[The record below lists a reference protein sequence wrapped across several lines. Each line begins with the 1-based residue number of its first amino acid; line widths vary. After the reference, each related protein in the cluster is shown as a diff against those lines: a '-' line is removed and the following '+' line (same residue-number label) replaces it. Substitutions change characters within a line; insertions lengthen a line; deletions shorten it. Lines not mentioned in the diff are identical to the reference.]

1 MIDKVNS
8 LLLFAQE
15 HGEEV
20 TDHADEPSGVDLV
33 LPAVE
38 ELIWGFIVFG
48 IVLLVLNK
56 ILFPKIRQGIEAR
69 EQKIQ
74 GDLEAAEESKASA
87 QRELEEYRA
96 QLADAR
102 SEANRI
108 IEEARQQADQVRKD
122 IEARARKDAEDIV
135 ARAQDTINAE
145 RTRTIQELQGT
156 IAAISIDLAEKVVG
170 RSLDDRT
177 QREFVDAYIRDVA
190 GMGADGGSRN

>member
-1 MIDKVNS
+1 MIDKVHS
-8 LLLFAQE
+8 LLLFAAEEAE
-15 HGEEV
+15 H
-20 TDHADEPSGVDLV
+20 EPEGIDLV
-33 LPAVE
+33 LPAFE
-38 ELIWGFIVFG
+38 ELVWGFIVFG
-48 IVLLVLNK
+48 VVAWVLNK
-56 ILFPKIRQGIEAR
+56 VLFPKIRQGIEAR

-74 GDLEAAEESKASA
+74 GDLEEAEQSKAAA

-102 SEANRI
+102 GEANRI

-122 IEARARKDAEDIV
+122 IEAKARKDAEEIV
-135 ARAQDTINAE
+135 ARASETIQAE

-170 RSLDDRT
+170 RSLDDQT

>member
-1 MIDKVNS
+1 MIDKVHS
-8 LLLFAQE
+8 LLLLAAEETE
-15 HGEEV
+15 HAE
-20 TDHADEPSGVDLV
+20 EPSGVDLV

-48 IVLLVLNK
+48 VVLLILNK

-69 EQKIQ
+69 EQRIQ
-74 GDLEAAEESKASA
+74 ADLEAAESSKASA
-87 QRELEEYRA
+87 QTELEQYRA

-122 IEARARKDAEDIV
+122 IEAKARKDAEDIV
-135 ARAQDTINAE
+135 ARAQETITAE

-170 RSLDDRT
+170 RSLDNQT

-190 GMGADGGSRN
+190 GMGTNGGSTN

>member
-15 HGEEV
+15 HGEE
-20 TDHADEPSGVDLV
+20 TTEHAEEPSGVDLV
-33 LPAVE
+33 LPAFE
-38 ELIWGFIVFG
+38 ELVWGFIVFG
-48 IVLLVLNK
+48 VVLLVLNK
-56 ILFPKIRQGIEAR
+56 VLFPKIRQGIEAR

-74 GDLEAAEESKASA
+74 ADLEAAETSKASA

-102 SEANRI
+102 SESNRI

-122 IEARARKDAEDIV
+122 IEAKARKDAEEIV
-135 ARAQDTINAE
+135 ARAQETINAE

-170 RSLDDRT
+170 RSLDNQT

-190 GMGADGGSRN
+190 GMTSNGGSTN

>member
-1 MIDKVNS
+1 MIDKVHS
-8 LLLFAQE
+8 LLLFAA
-15 HGEEV
+15 EE
-20 TDHADEPSGVDLV
+20 TGHAEEEPSGVDLV
-33 LPAVE
+33 LPAFE
-38 ELIWGFIVFG
+38 ELVWGFIVFG
-48 IVLLVLNK
+48 VVLLVLNK
-56 ILFPKIRQGIEAR
+56 VLFPKIRQGIEAR

-74 GDLEAAEESKASA
+74 ADLEAAETSKASA

-122 IEARARKDAEDIV
+122 IEAKARKDAEDIV
-135 ARAQDTINAE
+135 ARAQETINAE

-170 RSLDDRT
+170 RSLDDQT

-190 GMGADGGSRN
+190 GMTSNGGSTN

>member
-8 LLLFAQE
+8 LLVLAAEEE
-15 HGEEV
+15 H
-20 TDHADEPSGVDLV
+20 EPEGIDLV
-33 LPAVE
+33 LPAFE
-38 ELIWGFIVFG
+38 ELVWGVIVFA
-48 IVLLVLNK
+48 LVAT
-56 ILFPKIRQGIEAR
+56 ILMKKVWPKIQQGIEAR
-69 EQKIQ
+69 EQRIQ
-74 GDLEAAEESKASA
+74 GDLEAAEQAKTSA
-87 QRELEEYRA
+87 QTELEQYRA

-122 IEARARKDAEDIV
+122 IEAKARKDAEDIV
-135 ARAQDTINAE
+135 ARAQETIAAE

-170 RSLDDRT
+170 RSLDNQT